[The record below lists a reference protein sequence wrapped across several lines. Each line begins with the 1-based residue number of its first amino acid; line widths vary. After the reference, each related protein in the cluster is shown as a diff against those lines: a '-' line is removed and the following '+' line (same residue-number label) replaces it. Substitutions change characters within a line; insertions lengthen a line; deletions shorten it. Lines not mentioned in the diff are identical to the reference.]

1 MQGLPRLHYR
11 PREGASYEAP
21 LDILVPALMKMR
33 ECDDS
38 LKALVLV
45 DSLPD
50 IILPALAHA
59 ASQKTYIPPVAVR
72 TVVKY
77 CGNDFL
83 VRTLGAERARCLR
96 ARYAER
102 AVLSG
107 L

>member
-1 MQGLPRLHYR
+1 MQGLPRIHYR
-11 PREGASYEAP
+11 PREGATFEAP
-21 LDILVPALMKMR
+21 LDVLIPALMKMR

-50 IILPALAHA
+50 IILPALAYA
-59 ASQKTYIPPVAVR
+59 ASQKRYIPAVAVR
-72 TVVKY
+72 TVVKA
-77 CGNDFL
+77 CGPVFL
-83 VRTLGAERARCLR
+83 TRTLGGARAKNLQ

-102 AVLSG
+102 EVLSG